1 MVRYFQVNENG
12 HSIRCKLYCREPKD
26 IGRIVLF
33 CHGFGGHK
41 DNAAAEKF
49 ADRLIT
55 KYKNVALVTFD
66 LPCHGEDVKK
76 KLVLDHC
83 TDYLHQVTLYLQRTF
98 SPERLYAYAT
108 SFGGYLLLSYIS
120 QHGSPFC
127 KIALRCP
134 AVDMYQVMTNF
145 IAASPD
151 ADKLQKGK
159 EILLGFD
166 RKVPV
171 SLAFLHALQQ
181 QDIRSRDY
189 LDFAEDMLILHG
201 TADEIVPFDSAY
213 RFAEDNLIEFVPV
226 EGADHRFR
234 HGGSMEFAI
243 KHILDFFSM

>member
-12 HSIRCKLYCREPKD
+12 HNIRCKLYCREPKL
-26 IGRIVLF
+26 IRQIVLF

-41 DNAAAEKF
+41 DNSAAEKF

-55 KYKNVALVTFD
+55 KHKSTALVTFD

-76 KLVLDHC
+76 KLVFDHC
-83 TDYLHQVTLYLQRTF
+83 TDYLHQVTLYLLRTF

-108 SFGGYLLLSYIS
+108 SFGGYLLLRYIS
-120 QHGSPFC
+120 EHGSPFF

-134 AVDMYQVMTNF
+134 AVDMYQVMTDF

-159 EILLGFD
+159 DILLGFD

-171 SLAFLHALQQ
+171 SLSFLQSLE
-181 QDIRSRDY
+181 DIRNRDY

-213 RFAEDNLIEFVPV
+213 RFAEDNLIELIPV
-226 EGADHRFR
+226 AGADHRFR
-234 HGGSMEFAI
+234 HSGSMELAI
-243 KHILDFFSM
+243 KHILDFFSL

>member
-1 MVRYFQVNENG
+1 MIRYFQVNENG
-12 HSIRCKLYCREPKD
+12 HSIRCKLYCREPKL
-26 IGRIVLF
+26 IRQIVLF

-41 DNAAAEKF
+41 DNSAAEKF

-55 KYKNVALVTFD
+55 KHKDAALVTFD

-83 TDYLHQVTLYLQRTF
+83 TDYLAQVALYLQRTYA
-98 SPERLYAYAT
+98 PDKLYAYAT
-108 SFGGYLLLSYIS
+108 SFGGYLLLKYITE
-120 QHGSPFC
+120 QENPFC
-127 KIALRCP
+127 RIALRCP
-134 AVDMYQVMTNF
+134 AVDMYQVLTGF

-159 EILLGFD
+159 EIPIGFD
-166 RKVPV
+166 RKVMV
-171 SLAFLHALQQ
+171 GLSFLQSLV
-181 QDIRSRDY
+181 DIRNREY

-201 TADEIVPFDSAY
+201 TADEVVPFDSAY

-234 HGGSMEFAI
+234 HGKSMELAI
-243 KHILDFFSM
+243 KHILDFFSL